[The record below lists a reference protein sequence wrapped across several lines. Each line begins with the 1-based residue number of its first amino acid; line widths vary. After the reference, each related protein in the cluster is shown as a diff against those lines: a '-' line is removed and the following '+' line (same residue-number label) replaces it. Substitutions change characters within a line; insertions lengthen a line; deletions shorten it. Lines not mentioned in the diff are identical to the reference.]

1 MYVVANRTV
10 SQGRGCVGLFL
21 FPKLPHLAIV
31 RGIVCLISVL
41 VELSSVYE
49 EEGFCSVELIFSQAA
64 LVKVFISC
72 RSSLVEI
79 LGSLLY
85 AIIIYK

>member
-1 MYVVANRTV
+1 M

-49 EEGFCSVELIFSQAA
+49 EGFCSVELIFSQAA

-85 AIIIYK
+85 AIIICK